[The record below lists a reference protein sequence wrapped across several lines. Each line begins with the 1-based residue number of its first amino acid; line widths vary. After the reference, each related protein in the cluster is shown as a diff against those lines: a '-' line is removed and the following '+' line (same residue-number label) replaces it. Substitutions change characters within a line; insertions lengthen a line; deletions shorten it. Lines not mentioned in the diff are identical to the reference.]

1 MRQASIA
8 ILLCSLL
15 IVTSHSLAT
24 EYQKLSGY
32 VRSLLLSSPQPAL
45 SRSLSESPQRSRL
58 LTAFMK
64 VDAGEVDEV
73 CRDYQLRCHARKGDI
88 AIVSIP
94 IDRLSALSHHP
105 AVHRIEASPT
115 AFLTMDTTRV
125 VVKADRLQSLLP
137 TIPNSPYTGAG
148 VVVGVMDAGFDLTHP
163 NFFDSSATRYR
174 IGAFWDQL
182 SKDTVGSPL
191 PVGRDF
197 VGYDNV
203 YAQQHSTDG
212 LIMTHATHTLG
223 IAAGSGY
230 NSPYQGIAP
239 DADICIV
246 NNAINENAALIDS
259 ADYYKYTSATDA
271 LGFKYIF
278 DYADRQGKPC
288 VISFSEGYYPYFD
301 TEDSLHAAFLDSLSG
316 PGHII
321 VASAG
326 NEGAKLTYLEKSPQA
341 TTAGSFLQ
349 SSSTAAL
356 YRIKANG
363 PLGIRFFAYPKDS
376 QAEAQTELTFHSSRF
391 HQDSVLIDTL
401 RCCGDTCVL
410 VLNRYPSAFTNDT
423 IYRLM
428 AVAKKSLNTLAFHT
442 AITLEGLGT
451 NAAVYASASG
461 KFANLSIDKQWNDAQ
476 STHNIHVPA
485 CFPSVI
491 TVGSTGHRFGFANYK
506 GDYQDYSA
514 GRIAGLRSA
523 YSSVGPTIEGSTKP
537 DVMAPGDNIIS
548 SYSSYYLEA
557 KPDAKDIN
565 SDVEHF
571 SFNGRTYAWNANTG
585 TSMATPVVAGTI
597 ALWLQAKPDLT
608 REEIIDVFS
617 HTCRQPDATLTY
629 PNNEYGYG
637 EIDAWSGLL
646 YLLGIDGIHDISS
659 NPTEQPYIYNL
670 HGQHEQ
676 PYIYNLHGQRV
687 KYAPRSPSLP
697 KGIYIINGRKYRF

>member
-1 MRQASIA
+1 MRRASIA

-73 CRDYQLRCHARKGDI
+73 CRDYQLCCHARKGDI

-246 NNAINENAALIDS
+246 NNAINDQTFGTLCMLGSYGVIERIDQTVWS
-259 ADYYKYTSATDA
+259 
-271 LGFKYIF
+271 FIINRF
-278 DYADRQGKPC
+278 YADRLKVLPVSESIVTDGK
-288 VISFSEGYYPYFD
+288 
-301 TEDSLHAAFLDSLSG
+301 
-316 PGHII
+316 
-321 VASAG
+321 
-326 NEGAKLTYLEKSPQA
+326 
-341 TTAGSFLQ
+341 
-349 SSSTAAL
+349 
-356 YRIKANG
+356 
-363 PLGIRFFAYPKDS
+363 
-376 QAEAQTELTFHSSRF
+376 
-391 HQDSVLIDTL
+391 
-401 RCCGDTCVL
+401 
-410 VLNRYPSAFTNDT
+410 
-423 IYRLM
+423 LM
-428 AVAKKSLNTLAFHT
+428 
-442 AITLEGLGT
+442 
-451 NAAVYASASG
+451 
-461 KFANLSIDKQWNDAQ
+461 QWNKHKTTIPVPEVKDA
-476 STHNIHVPA
+476 
-485 CFPSVI
+485 
-491 TVGSTGHRFGFANYK
+491 
-506 GDYQDYSA
+506 
-514 GRIAGLRSA
+514 
-523 YSSVGPTIEGSTKP
+523 
-537 DVMAPGDNIIS
+537 
-548 SYSSYYLEA
+548 
-557 KPDAKDIN
+557 IN
-565 SDVEHF
+565 PF
-571 SFNGRTYAWNANTG
+571 LFNRPCKVW
-585 TSMATPVVAGTI
+585 
-597 ALWLQAKPDLT
+597 
-608 REEIIDVFS
+608 R
-617 HTCRQPDATLTY
+617 
-629 PNNEYGYG
+629 
-637 EIDAWSGLL
+637 
-646 YLLGIDGIHDISS
+646 
-659 NPTEQPYIYNL
+659 
-670 HGQHEQ
+670 
-676 PYIYNLHGQRV
+676 
-687 KYAPRSPSLP
+687 
-697 KGIYIINGRKYRF
+697 